1 MTQLTESQVKE
12 MLYEND
18 QTYRELKDQH
28 ATYDN
33 ELQLLMK
40 KGKLTAEDEL
50 QIATIKKQKLML
62 KDQMYAMI
70 RERINGLE
78 A

>member
-12 MLYEND
+12 MLYQND

>member
-12 MLYEND
+12 LLYKND

-28 ATYDN
+28 TDYET
-33 ELQLLMK
+33 ELQHLMK
-40 KGKLTAEDEL
+40 KGKLSAEDEL
-50 QIATIKKQKLML
+50 KIATIKKQKLLL
-62 KDQMYAMI
+62 KDRMYAMI
-70 RERINGLE
+70 RDHMSHPE

>member
-12 MLYEND
+12 VLYKENND
-18 QTYRELKDQH
+18 FRELKDQH
-28 ATYDN
+28 ANFDIQ
-33 ELQLLMK
+33 LQQLMK

-50 QIATIKKQKLML
+50 SIANIKKQKLLL
-62 KDQMYAMI
+62 KDRMYSMI
-70 RERINGLE
+70 RNYMTEKE

>member
-33 ELQLLMK
+33 ELQLLMR